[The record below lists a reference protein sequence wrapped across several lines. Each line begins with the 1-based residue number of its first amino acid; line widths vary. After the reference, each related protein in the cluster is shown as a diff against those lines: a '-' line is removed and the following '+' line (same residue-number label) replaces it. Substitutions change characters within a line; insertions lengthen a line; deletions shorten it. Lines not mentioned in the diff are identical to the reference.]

1 MKYIKKQYRLKLFST
16 KAILLKMENI
26 VFLNG
31 QLKRM
36 KMACFIIKMKEIY
49 ISIRLKVK

>member
-1 MKYIKKQYRLKLFST
+1 MKYIKK
-16 KAILLKMENI
+16 AIPIEAFKYKGDFIENGNI

-36 KMACFIIKMKEIY
+36 KMACFILKMMEVY
-49 ISIRLKVK
+49 IFIHLKVK